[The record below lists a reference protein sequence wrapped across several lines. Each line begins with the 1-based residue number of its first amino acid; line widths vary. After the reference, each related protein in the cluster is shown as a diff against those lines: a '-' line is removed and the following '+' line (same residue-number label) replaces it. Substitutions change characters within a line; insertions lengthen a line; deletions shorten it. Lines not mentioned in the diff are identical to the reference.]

1 MVTGRGTLVRIANY
15 FTLGWHLLKTKVMIE
30 TSLNQKRF
38 EIYILNLIYGGRDG
52 PYVEDFQCELSLINV
67 LKEVLLIV
75 SIIFRLVLMSFR
87 FDFHFNFKLP
97 RGRDGP

>member
-1 MVTGRGTLVRIANY
+1 
-15 FTLGWHLLKTKVMIE
+15 MIE
-30 TSLNQKRF
+30 TSLNRKRF

-52 PYVEDFQCELSLINV
+52 PYVKHFQCELSFFKVQLSLINV
-67 LKEVLLIV
+67 FKEILLIV
-75 SIIFRLVLMSFR
+75 SIIFRLVLMSFQ